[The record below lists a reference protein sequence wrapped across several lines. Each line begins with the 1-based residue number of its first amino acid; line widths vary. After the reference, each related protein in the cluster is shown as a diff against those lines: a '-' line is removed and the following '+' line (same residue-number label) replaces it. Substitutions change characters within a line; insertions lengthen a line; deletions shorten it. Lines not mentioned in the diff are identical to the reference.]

1 MKRELSKDNA
11 LNDYIRFNRIR
22 KCQGKKLH
30 IYYKIGDGPLLE
42 IFRPMGPVVSGLR
55 RCHIVEYQPRGPR
68 MGGSYA
74 RTLVLPIFDPNARFF
89 YEYK

>member
-1 MKRELSKDNA
+1 MVEISKNSA
-11 LNDYIRFNRIR
+11 LCDYQIFNKIR
-22 KCQGKKLH
+22 KCRGETLH

-74 RTLVLPIFDPNARFF
+74 KILILPIFDPNARFF
-89 YEYK
+89 CEYK